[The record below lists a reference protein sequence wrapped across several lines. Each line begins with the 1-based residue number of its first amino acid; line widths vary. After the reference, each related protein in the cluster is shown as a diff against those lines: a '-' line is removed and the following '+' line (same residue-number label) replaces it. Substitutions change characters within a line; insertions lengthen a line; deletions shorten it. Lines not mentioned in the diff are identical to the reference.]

1 MVLFRHWQWFWVI
14 FHVHHTFPYSPGQ
27 INVGDIWRLNLKHG
41 TWGFAKKN
49 LVLQHFRDRSMH
61 SCECIVMKVFRPTK
75 DEIIF
80 HPINI
85 LLISRSLHFFFS
97 TAWPTPPV
105 DANAAPKEPNGQGK
119 VDAPE
124 GQALKY
130 GLRLLLKK
138 ISPLSKVVENM
149 TRTSQSKSTWPKSV
163 STCFRAVIAAKGL
176 LPRLVRRGR
185 FYSEAKVWHQEKKGQ
200 QGPTKLQGICFWF
213 HKAKICW
220 E

>member
-80 HPINI
+80 HPIKI
-85 LLISRSLHFFFS
+85 LLISRSLHFFFLHCVAHPARWCQRGAERAEWTRKGWCS
-97 TAWPTPPV
+97 WRTGIEIRLKIAFKKNQSV
-105 DANAAPKEPNGQGK
+105 EQSCGK
-119 VDAPE
+119 HDPD
-124 GQALKY
+124 KP
-130 GLRLLLKK
+130 
-138 ISPLSKVVENM
+138 I
-149 TRTSQSKSTWPKSV
+149 
-163 STCFRAVIAAKGL
+163 
-176 LPRLVRRGR
+176 
-185 FYSEAKVWHQEKKGQ
+185 
-200 QGPTKLQGICFWF
+200 
-213 HKAKICW
+213 
-220 E
+220 

>member
-1 MVLFRHWQWFWVI
+1 M
-14 FHVHHTFPYSPGQ
+14 G
-27 INVGDIWRLNLKHG
+27 HG
-41 TWGFAKKN
+41 VCKKN
-49 LVLQHFRDRSMH
+49 LGLQHFRDRSMH
-61 SCECIVMKVFRPTK
+61 SCECIVMKGFRPTK

-80 HPINI
+80 HPIKI
-85 LLISRSLHFFFS
+85 LLISRSLHFFFLHCVAHPARWCQRGAERAEWTRKGWCS
-97 TAWPTPPV
+97 WRTGI
-105 DANAAPKEPNGQGK
+105 EIR
-119 VDAPE
+119 
-124 GQALKY
+124 LKIAF
-130 GLRLLLKK
+130 KK